1 MTAAMKNPKS
11 QADRAAILGAL
22 NQLESAAEALEAKA
36 AGRWPSYTS
45 ERWRKL
51 KRSLG
56 ILASDLRAGFGGW
69 L

>member
-1 MTAAMKNPKS
+1 MTATIKNPLS
-11 QADRAAILGAL
+11 QADRTAILEAL
-22 NQLESAAEALEAKA
+22 DQLETAADALEAAA
-36 AGRWPSYTS
+36 AGRWPSYTG